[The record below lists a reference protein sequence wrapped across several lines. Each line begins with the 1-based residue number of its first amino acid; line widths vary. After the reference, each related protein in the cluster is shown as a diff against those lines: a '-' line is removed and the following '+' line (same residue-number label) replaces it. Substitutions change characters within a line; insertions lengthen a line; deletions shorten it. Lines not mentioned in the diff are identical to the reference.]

1 MTVEHC
7 RGTSAFASDR
17 QISEC
22 SLPKEAIF
30 SEHKQVILGMLT
42 NGHCCC
48 FFW

>member
-7 RGTSAFASDR
+7 QGTSAFASDR

-22 SLPKEAIF
+22 TLPEVMS

-48 FFW
+48 FFR